1 MTAITLGKFKP
12 SEWFELI
19 EKALKGDADAI
30 EIITDLN
37 QDDIDFIVDL
47 AAMRR
52 RNFEHALTVNHLAAV
67 DQRQRAGTGAKALHD
82 TLDRSS
88 DVRGLARL
96 QRAFDTMAAA
106 RDVADRDRR

>member
-1 MTAITLGKFKP
+1 MSAVTLGDFKP
-12 SEWFELI
+12 SEWYDIL
-19 EKALKGDADAI
+19 EKALKGDTDAI

-37 QDDIDFIVDL
+37 QDDIDFLVDL

-52 RNFEHALTVNHLAAV
+52 RNLEHALMVNHLAAV

-96 QRAFDTMAAA
+96 QRAFDTMSAA
-106 RDVADRDRR
+106 REVADKGRR